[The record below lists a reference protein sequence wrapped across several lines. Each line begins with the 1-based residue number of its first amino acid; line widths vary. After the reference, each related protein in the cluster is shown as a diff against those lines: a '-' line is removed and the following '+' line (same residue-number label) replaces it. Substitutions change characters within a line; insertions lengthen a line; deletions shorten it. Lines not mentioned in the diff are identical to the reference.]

1 MKIRK
6 GDLVIVTTGD
16 DASVIVQTGDRRPTP
31 RKVLQVIDG
40 GKKVLVEGANRV
52 YKHVKRG
59 HPRSPQGGRLSL
71 EMPVDSSVVMFYCE
85 ACGRGVRLGL
95 RYREDGGKERFC
107 RRCQKSVGAVSP
119 AKSPYAKKT
128 T

>member
-6 GDLVIVTTGD
+6 GDLVLVTTGD
-16 DASVIVQTGDRRPTP
+16 DASVVVPTGDRRPTP
-31 RKVLQVIDG
+31 RKVIQVLEG
-40 GKKVLVEGANRV
+40 GKKLLVEGANRV

-71 EMPVDSSVVMFYCE
+71 EMPIDASVVMFYCE

-95 RYREDGGKERFC
+95 RYREDGSKERFC
-107 RRCQKSVGAVSP
+107 RHCQKTVGSVSP
-119 AKSPYAKKT
+119 PKKTYAKKS
-128 T
+128 

>member
-16 DASVIVQTGDRRPTP
+16 DAGAIVPTGDRRPVP
-31 RKVLQVIDG
+31 RKVIQVIDG
-40 GKKVLVEGANRV
+40 GRKLLIEGVNRV

-71 EMPVDSSVVMFYCE
+71 EKPVDSSIVMFYCE
-85 ACGRGVRLGL
+85 ACGRGVRLGI
-95 RYREDGGKERFC
+95 RYRDDGGKERFC
-107 RRCQKSVGAVSP
+107 KRCKKSVGVISP
-119 AKSPYAKKT
+119 PKVRYAETK
-128 T
+128 